1 MPNDGAGSGG
11 LLAAPNGRGGD
22 EVPPANDMGGVEG
35 EPVFADELPRGAAL
49 KKRPDSRAA
58 NGSRSVLFLF
68 VGLKG
73 LGGTTGGALG
83 KKPEKGSAPNGRG
96 GAKGRGACDGEP
108 NGLPMGAGGCEAVAD
123 DKLDGGTVGD
133 PPNGEAKLGDG
144 GNAAVGA
151 DGAARAGPDGIEDW
165 LPKCAGGPK
174 GDEDSDDKSSGGNA
188 LRISARG
195 SARGDAG
202 KGIEGEGR
210 DEAKPEVKPD
220 AKPDAEALEGR
231 LEAKSDDES
240 E

>member
-35 EPVFADELPRGAAL
+35 DPVFADALLRGAAL

-58 NGSRSVLFLF
+58 KGSRSALFLF

-83 KKPEKGSAPNGRG
+83 KKPEKGSAPNGKG
-96 GAKGRGACDGEP
+96 GANGRGACDGDP
-108 NGLPMGAGGCEAVAD
+108 KGLPIGAGGCDAVAD

-133 PPNGEAKLGDG
+133 PPKGEAKLGDG
-144 GNAAVGA
+144 GDAAVGA
-151 DGAARAGPDGIEDW
+151 EGAAMAGPDGIEDW

-174 GDEDSDDKSSGGNA
+174 GDEDSDDKSSGGKA
-188 LRISARG
+188 LRV

-210 DEAKPEVKPD
+210 DEAKPE
-220 AKPDAEALEGR
+220 AKPEAEALEGR
-231 LEAKSDDES
+231 LEEKSDDES